1 MEAGATEKQWH
12 GAAPKGDSGWG
23 SWWGGGPHWNAS
35 KAKAAPQGGG
45 SSSSCRESNQ
55 AASTPQQR
63 VLNPWD
69 QSGDARPD
77 QWWSSGPSSGS
88 SSGSR
93 RNRSVPAARGQ
104 DQNDWEARCG
114 ESEKWRAQGW
124 SATWRPGPDWQGA
137 SGSDW
142 HYNVGS
148 GSGSNGQ
155 WENQRSSW
163 DSSSRQWQSPC
174 NEPKAWEAKQR
185 PAWSPPES
193 TSASAFSSSCRVQS
207 APPIKADKEESLK
220 NRSNAQRVSDG
231 DCAAGPVEGG
241 FVRRRLSASREPQQQ
256 GQAVALMENISL
268 LGQAAGG
275 RVWRAGGLPDAKENE
290 DGHDRDAMLA
300 KLVDIV
306 HTMLLR
312 SPDIPEGLGQPARR
326 FSRSGGARS
335 EWGWQPDYRRH
346 SRRFS
351 GSGVSRAADEPGG
364 RTMLAMT
371 PDRQRPVPV
380 GSSQRRFS
388 APGRGQ
394 ETPAGHQSG
403 CKRFSAPGG
412 LPAGGSQTS
421 VSMSA
426 SADAS
431 EKGRPARQS
440 AFTAPRIEAA
450 ALLAANPPSSASWD
464 WPMSRP
470 EKLARVRMIDRQM
483 NLMDRQ
489 ALENEVEELRG

>member
-1 MEAGATEKQWH
+1 MACSAVNSNNNNNENK
-12 GAAPKGDSGWG
+12 KK
-23 SWWGGGPHWNAS
+23 NNNNNF
-35 KAKAAPQGGG
+35 
-45 SSSSCRESNQ
+45 ES
-55 AASTPQQR
+55 A
-63 VLNPWD
+63 
-69 QSGDARPD
+69 
-77 QWWSSGPSSGS
+77 
-88 SSGSR
+88 
-93 RNRSVPAARGQ
+93 
-104 DQNDWEARCG
+104 
-114 ESEKWRAQGW
+114 
-124 SATWRPGPDWQGA
+124 WQ
-137 SGSDW
+137 
-142 HYNVGS
+142 
-148 GSGSNGQ
+148 
-155 WENQRSSW
+155 
-163 DSSSRQWQSPC
+163 
-174 NEPKAWEAKQR
+174 
-185 PAWSPPES
+185 
-193 TSASAFSSSCRVQS
+193 
-207 APPIKADKEESLK
+207 ADKEESLK

-326 FSRSGGARS
+326 FSQRHSGARS

-364 RTMLAMT
+364 RAMLAMT
-371 PDRQRPVPV
+371 
-380 GSSQRRFS
+380 S
-388 APGRGQ
+388 

-440 AFTAPRIEAA
+440 ACTAPRIEAA

-470 EKLARVRMIDRQM
+470 ESWFRLWLFFTFYLKKCCYLLLFVCWFFY
-483 NLMDRQ
+483 LTP
-489 ALENEVEELRG
+489 